1 MPFNRR
7 DFLSLAGATTLTT
20 AQAASPRKPNIVV
33 ILADDLGFS
42 DIAPYGGEIDTP
54 NLTKLAKEGIRLR
67 QFYNTAR
74 CCPARAARL
83 TGL

>member
-7 DFLSLAGATTLTT
+7 DLLSLAGATTLTT

-54 NLTKLAKEGIRLR
+54 NLAKKASGCGSSTTPHGVVQHERRG
-67 QFYNTAR
+67 
-74 CCPARAARL
+74 
-83 TGL
+83 